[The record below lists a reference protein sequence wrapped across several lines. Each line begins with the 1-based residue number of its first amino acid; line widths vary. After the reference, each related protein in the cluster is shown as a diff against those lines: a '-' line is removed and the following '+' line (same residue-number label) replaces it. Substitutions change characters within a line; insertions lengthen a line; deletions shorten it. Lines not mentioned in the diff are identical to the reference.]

1 VATPRAARITVCDTV
16 LTSCCSTPKV
26 HNTHLKDYFEATSA
40 EALQQFFDLAAEYLR
55 A

>member
-1 VATPRAARITVCDTV
+1 VPHASPFLYAVSDIVVACQ
-16 LTSCCSTPKV
+16 V
-26 HNTHLKDYFEATSA
+26 HYTHLKDYFEATSA